1 MSSLF
6 PSSSPSP
13 SPSLPQFDDGDNF
26 QCDTID
32 VTESPDYSTVE
43 RPALDIK
50 TLLTEKDVS
59 TQVDK
64 TIANPSTQDENT
76 TTTSPTKHLEKTPI
90 IESGTP
96 VVENPVSK
104 MIFLIQS

>member
-1 MSSLF
+1 M
-6 PSSSPSP
+6 
-13 SPSLPQFDDGDNF
+13 
-26 QCDTID
+26 
-32 VTESPDYSTVE
+32 
-43 RPALDIK
+43 
-50 TLLTEKDVS
+50 S

-64 TIANPSTQDENT
+64 TIANSSTQDENT
-76 TTTSPTKHLEKTPI
+76 TTTSPKHLEKTPI

>member
-1 MSSLF
+1 M
-6 PSSSPSP
+6 
-13 SPSLPQFDDGDNF
+13 
-26 QCDTID
+26 
-32 VTESPDYSTVE
+32 
-43 RPALDIK
+43 
-50 TLLTEKDVS
+50 S

>member
-1 MSSLF
+1 M
-6 PSSSPSP
+6 
-13 SPSLPQFDDGDNF
+13 PQFDDGDNF

-32 VTESPDYSTVE
+32 VTESPDYSTVV

-50 TLLTEKDVS
+50 TLLIEKMS

-64 TIANPSTQDENT
+64 TIANSSTQDENT